1 MSIKLKSESIF
12 PPSTRKSATKE
23 QTLEAY
29 LMLEQL
35 IISVLDDNSAKL
47 YEVYTAQLEKITKQ
61 ISALDI
67 DIETENNPALDV
79 FIRMLER
86 LKPTT
91 EGLKHVRENSKLS
104 LLLEGKTN
112 STLMRHVKNNV
123 ND

>member
-12 PPSTRKSATKE
+12 PPSTRESATKE
-23 QTLEAY
+23 ETLEAY

-35 IISVLDDNSAKL
+35 MFSVLNDNSAKL
-47 YEVYTAQLEKITKQ
+47 YEVYTKQLEKITDQ
-61 ISALDI
+61 ISELDI
-67 DIETENNPALDV
+67 NIEVENNPALDV

-104 LLLEGKTN
+104 MMLEGKTN
-112 STLMRHVKNNV
+112 STLMRHVKNII

>member
-12 PPSTRKSATKE
+12 PPSIRDSATKE

-35 IISVLDDNSAKL
+35 MISVLNDNSAKL
-47 YEVYTAQLEKITKQ
+47 YEVYTDQLEKITNQ
-61 ISALDI
+61 IKKLDI
-67 DIETENNPALDV
+67 DIEAENNPALDV

-104 LLLEGKTN
+104 QLLEGKTK
-112 STLMRHVKNNV
+112 STLMSRVKNMV